1 MADRSRKLRRSP
13 LLKWTLGLGTLA
25 LAVSACQPSSKRE
38 SSADVPVIQTQTPA
52 SDADKVASQKAFLA
66 AYTVFMHPRCM
77 NCHPSG
83 DQPLQGDDSHI
94 HTQNIQRGPDGKGLF
109 ALKCSNCHQAQNVP
123 GNNMPPG
130 HPEWHLPPANRKMV
144 FQGKS
149 PAELARA
156 FKDPTQTGKTL
167 EQMIDHVT
175 NDSLVGVGWNPG
187 DGRPVPPLSR
197 AEFAAKFKE
206 WVDKGAAIPE

>member
-1 MADRSRKLRRSP
+1 MRILSLTLLLGILLTIQACESNPSASKTRPEDGPAHSCEGDGRSP
-13 LLKWTLGLGTLA
+13 GR
-25 LAVSACQPSSKRE
+25 SSQDD
-38 SSADVPVIQTQTPA
+38 ATA
-52 SDADKVASQKAFLA
+52 SRAAFLA
-66 AYTVFMHPRCM
+66 AYPVFMHPRCM